1 MELGLI
7 ARPRGMY
14 RDPLDALLAIERAT
28 CKGCPHERA
37 YEFINVMQT
46 ICAIGKHHGERC
58 EQYGKR
64 QLKMTTSAIA
74 ADEIDAV
81 LTEWYEWS
89 QAYEPALGHGRASAS
104 CRDFK
109 ISNQWM
115 DYDDLSETVDR
126 QLRAAT
132 GQAVDPLIQKL
143 SLAHRV
149 AVMTA
154 VRNFVAGA
162 IVFNNPRSPQTQDAD
177 YAEAKRLL
185 RPGLFARGL
194 ILKS

>member
-1 MELGLI
+1 MS
-7 ARPRGMY
+7 ARPRGIY
-14 RDPLDALLAIERAT
+14 RDPLETLIAIESMT
-28 CKGCPHERA
+28 CKGCPHEQT
-37 YEFINVMQT
+37 YEFFGAMQT
-46 ICAIGKHHGERC
+46 ICAIGSKHGDRC

-64 QLKMTTSAIA
+64 QPNMTTNDIA

-115 DYDDLSETVDR
+115 DYDDLSEVVDH
-126 QLRAAT
+126 QLRVAT
-132 GQAVDPLIQKL
+132 GEAVDPLIQKL

-154 VRNFVAGA
+154 CRNFVAGA
-162 IVFNNPRSPQTQDAD
+162 VVFRNPRSPATQDAD
-177 YAEAKRLL
+177 YAEAKHLL
-185 RPGLFARGL
+185 RPGLFAKGL

>member
-1 MELGLI
+1 MT
-7 ARPRGMY
+7 ARPRGLY
-14 RDPLDALLAIERAT
+14 RDPVEALIAIESVT
-28 CKGCPHERA
+28 CKGCPHERI
-37 YEFINVMQT
+37 YEFLGAMQT
-46 ICAIGKHHGERC
+46 ICAIGMMHGERC

-64 QLKMTTSAIA
+64 LPNMTTNAIA

-89 QAYEPALGHGRASAS
+89 QAYELALGHGRVLAS

-115 DYDDLSETVDR
+115 DYDDLSEVVDR
-126 QLRAAT
+126 QLRIAT
-132 GQAVDPLIQKL
+132 GEAVDPLIQKL

-154 VRNFVAGA
+154 CRNFVAGA
-162 IVFNNPRSPQTQDAD
+162 VVFRNPRSPAAQDAD
-177 YAEAKRLL
+177 YADAKRAL
-185 RPGLFARGL
+185 RPGLLAKSL
-194 ILKS
+194 I

>member
-1 MELGLI
+1 MALPQR
-7 ARPRGMY
+7 AY
-14 RDPLDALLAIERAT
+14 HDPLAAMVAT
-28 CKGCPHERA
+28 EQPACNGCPHERT
-37 YEFINVMQT
+37 YDFIGSMQT
-46 ICAIGKHHGERC
+46 ICAIGNTHGNRC

-64 QLKMTTSAIA
+64 QTNMTTNAIA

-115 DYDDLSETVDR
+115 DYDDLSETVER

-132 GQAVDPLIQKL
+132 GEAVDPIIQKL
-143 SLAHRV
+143 SLDHRV

-162 IVFNNPRSPQTQDAD
+162 LVFRNPRNPATQDAD
-177 YAEAKRLL
+177 YAEAKRLM
-185 RPGLFARGL
+185 RPAL
-194 ILKS
+194 IAKSLIQSGS

>member
-1 MELGLI
+1 MIENEQ
-7 ARPRGMY
+7 PR
-14 RDPLDALLAIERAT
+14 
-28 CKGCPHERA
+28 CCGCPHERN
-37 YEFINVMQT
+37 YEFIGHMQT
-46 ICAIGKHHGERC
+46 ICALGKTHGNRC

-64 QLKMTTSAIA
+64 QTNMTTSAIA

-115 DYDDLSETVDR
+115 DYDDLSEVVDR

-132 GQAVDPLIQKL
+132 AEAVDPLIQKL
-143 SLAHRV
+143 SLEHRV

-162 IVFNNPRSPQTQDAD
+162 VVFGNPRSPQTQDAD
-177 YAEAKRLL
+177 YAEAKLLL
-185 RPGLFARGL
+185 RPGLFAKNL
-194 ILKS
+194 IRSV

>member
-1 MELGLI
+1 VT
-7 ARPRGMY
+7 ARPRGIY
-14 RDPLDALLAIERAT
+14 RDPVETLIALESRT
-28 CKGCPHERA
+28 CKGCPHERI
-37 YEFINVMQT
+37 YEFLGAMQT
-46 ICAIGKHHGERC
+46 ICAIGMKHGERC

-64 QLKMTTSAIA
+64 LPNMTTSAIA

-89 QAYEPALGHGRASAS
+89 QAYEPALGYGRADPT

-115 DYDDLSETVDR
+115 DYDDLSEVVDR

-132 GQAVDPLIQKL
+132 GEAVDPLIQKL

-162 IVFNNPRSPQTQDAD
+162 VVFRNPRSPASQDAD

-185 RPGLFARGL
+185 RPALFAKNLIRGV
-194 ILKS
+194 